1 MSSWRPLGYEAAW
14 GWARARISV
23 RWAWK
28 QAEFSVLPWQRWTW
42 PRAAVTVLWLV
53 ATAAFG
59 LYWALLGGIGV
70 GIGSLRGNVPSASS
84 FLLGARYTLMGGAI
98 VAAGP
103 LGVWLVRRRKV
114 WLLAF
119 LVLIVLTG
127 IVAGK
132 YFADSLDAPSE
143 EEIFGTI
150 L

>member
-1 MSSWRPLGYEAAW
+1 
-14 GWARARISV
+14 
-23 RWAWK
+23 
-28 QAEFSVLPWQRWTW
+28 
-42 PRAAVTVLWLV
+42 
-53 ATAAFG
+53 
-59 LYWALLGGIGV
+59 V
-70 GIGSLRGNVPSASS
+70 GIGGGLASARDY
-84 FLLGARYTLMGGAI
+84 LLGARYTLLGGAI

-114 WLLAF
+114 WLVAF

-132 YFADSLDAPSE
+132 YFVDSLDAPSE